1 MSEFISRRGR
11 MRILSILLE
20 EIGSPAGVAK
30 RLDLTKNAVYGWMNE
45 KERHPSNEN
54 AREMVKILK
63 DENEEKLREIL
74 IEELQ
79 IFQKLIFKFP
89 LQDECNRGVNKP
101 RLNEALTS

>member
-1 MSEFISRRGR
+1 MK
-11 MRILSILLE
+11 ILSILLE

-30 RLDLTKNAVYGWMNE
+30 KLDLTKNAVYGWMNE

-54 AREMVKILK
+54 ARDMVKLLK

-89 LQDECNRGVNKP
+89 FQGECNWGVNTVS
-101 RLNEALTS
+101 LNEGAD